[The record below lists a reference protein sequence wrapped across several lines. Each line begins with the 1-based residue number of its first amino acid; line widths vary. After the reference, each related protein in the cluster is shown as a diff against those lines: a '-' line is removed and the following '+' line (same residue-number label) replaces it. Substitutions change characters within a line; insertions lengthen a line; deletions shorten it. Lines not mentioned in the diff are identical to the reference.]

1 MTDFVLPTNAQIA
14 NVDVSGY
21 TLSSDDAGLIIEE
34 QAAVFKNLI
43 DQMSAD
49 ETVHIRSNFQSTG
62 KTEKFIIADCTVLPT
77 IVTTDQWTDA
87 VLPTSNF
94 FTLSGNNDKVFKH
107 ALPTA
112 TATLDDDD
120 NVTSVNTTLLGTS
133 DAVDIDMTGD
143 APSAMNSAQ
152 MANLDFHQHMDMA
165 EIKNHADTALGTSD
179 DDFQSDLTIF
189 IPNMVNIGIP
199 AAFTQDYILNLMC
212 ASFNELPV
220 NGAMVVCNMIYS
232 KVNQSY
238 WTMVAAQD
246 ASGRTYETETIQVEG
261 SGGDIVIIKR
271 LS

>member
-21 TLSSDDAGLIIEE
+21 TLYSDDAGLIIEE

-43 DQMSAD
+43 DQMSAS

-77 IVTTDQWTDA
+77 IVTTDQWLDA

-107 ALPTA
+107 RLPTA

-120 NVTSVNTTLLGTS
+120 NVTNVNTTILGDS
-133 DAVDIDMTGD
+133 AAADIDMTGNVT
-143 APSAMNSAQ
+143 AMNSAQ
-152 MANLDFHQHMDMA
+152 MASLDFQQHMNMA
-165 EIKNHADTALGTSD
+165 EIKNHADTALGTAS

-199 AAFTQDYILNLMC
+199 AAWTQDYILNIMC
-212 ASFNELPV
+212 ASFNELSV

-238 WTMVAAQD
+238 WTMLAAQD
-246 ASGRTYETETIQVEG
+246 SAGRTYETEFIQVDG
-261 SGGDIVIIKR
+261 SGADIAIIKR